1 MARQRYKPSIVSICK
16 IGTVAHNRSFTA
28 RELREYVQIK
38 DRKTMLS
45 WLKRNKLISW
55 TATGGPGPE
64 RYHPTTKGWRMIEK
78 ACASAK
84 EKR

>member
-1 MARQRYKPSIVSICK
+1 MAKGRYKPSVTSICK

-28 RELREYVQIK
+28 SELREYVQIK

-45 WLKRNKLISW
+45 WLKRNKLIGW

-64 RYHPTTKGWRMIEK
+64 RYQPTAKGWRMIEK
-78 ACASAK
+78 ACASSK
-84 EKR
+84 GRR

>member
-1 MARQRYKPSIVSICK
+1 MAKPRYKPSVTSICK

-38 DRKTMLS
+38 DRKSMMR
-45 WLKRNKLISW
+45 WLKRHKLVGW

-64 RYHPTTKGWRMIEK
+64 RWHPTKKGWRMIEK
-78 ACASAK
+78 ACASPK
-84 EKR
+84 GRR